1 MLLRVVSLSTARAPV
16 LSLLVTGVRRAFVVV
31 MGVLSLMRCPVVTPH
46 SRMGVRGDLLV
57 KSRAAQ
63 APRLVLPLF
72 TGSSFAA
79 GHFNEN
85 DLLQM
90 ANERFAAGLFNINS
104 LLQMTEERFAAG
116 LFNINSLLQ
125 MAEAGLRIERAGRI
139 VFGFS
144 TPNDMQ
150 GCMTVNSTVRVP
162 AERKHPQP
170 ARLRVSFCR
179 LLSCQAEIPEISVI
193 SDGHAHP
200 VLQFPD
206 FLRGEVYAIADH
218 AGISIPSQRQ
228 FLTIPHMSV
237 QISPR
242 IKGRISSSTM
252 NSRPGP
258 TGPAWRRYSACCS
271 ISLLP
276 RSEGISSRYVG

>member
-1 MLLRVVSLSTARAPV
+1 MD
-16 LSLLVTGVRRAFVVV
+16 VRRFSSPENVGNRYFHVPFDRENP
-31 MGVLSLMRCPVVTPH
+31 S
-46 SRMGVRGDLLV
+46 RGDGSAGAGYLKTLEIV
-57 KSRAAQ
+57 IFGYPPDYEIRVNRIAGSEDRKGIGV
-63 APRLVLPLF
+63 APNPC
-72 TGSSFAA
+72 
-79 GHFNEN
+79 
-85 DLLQM
+85 
-90 ANERFAAGLFNINS
+90 
-104 LLQMTEERFAAG
+104 
-116 LFNINSLLQ
+116 
-125 MAEAGLRIERAGRI
+125 
-139 VFGFS
+139 
-144 TPNDMQ
+144 
-150 GCMTVNSTVRVP
+150 CMTVNSTVRVP

-179 LLSCQAEIPEISVI
+179 LLSCQAEIPEISVV

-206 FLRGEVYAIADH
+206 FFRGEVYAIADH

-271 ISLLP
+271 VSLLP